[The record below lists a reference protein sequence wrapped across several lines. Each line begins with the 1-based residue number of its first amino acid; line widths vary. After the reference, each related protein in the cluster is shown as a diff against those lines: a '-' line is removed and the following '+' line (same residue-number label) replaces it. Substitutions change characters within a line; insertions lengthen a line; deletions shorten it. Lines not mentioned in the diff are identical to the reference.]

1 MGSRPGARFVCL
13 PAFSFGEFPKKLIIY
28 QAHNSTESRLY
39 YYSVTIY
46 IRIVL
51 LLPTQINAQ
60 IDQRSKV
67 LQNYLRQ
74 PPFYLRLQKQWMD
87 SLCFVT
93 SWRLFAIAFSTF
105 VLILIFFVNC
115 SFQNIHCF
123 PFSSLWTEPSFG
135 SNLWSHF
142 VLLRRPHWTAL
153 FAIVLNRLQYVH
165 ICIHTH
171 HVGTGSIWAFL
182 FYLRRGR
189 LA

>member
-1 MGSRPGARFVCL
+1 M
-13 PAFSFGEFPKKLIIY
+13 
-28 QAHNSTESRLY
+28 
-39 YYSVTIY
+39 SVTPIPSHEKTVNWFTLTQAINY
-46 IRIVL
+46 TISPTSEFEFSGRYYLPNRLLFSTNGCVL
-51 LLPTQINAQ
+51 
-60 IDQRSKV
+60 
-67 LQNYLRQ
+67 
-74 PPFYLRLQKQWMD
+74 
-87 SLCFVT
+87 VT
-93 SWRLFAIAFSTF
+93 TVHYVMYWFSTF

-135 SNLWSHF
+135 SSLWSHF